1 MAQLDYQYIG
11 ELVER
16 VQEGDSNAFAEL
28 YAATYQKQ
36 YFVAYKYLHDEY
48 LAQDALQ
55 ETYISA
61 LKNIHSLK
69 DPKLFISW
77 LNQINFRTC
86 FKLHEKQKRF
96 NNEMAEFDAGIEQY
110 VSSNIDNPESLVVDV
125 DERKYIVKQ
134 IMTLPFTESQSIML
148 RYYNNMKIDEIA
160 SILGVSKSTVKRN
173 IANGLARL
181 KKILGE

>member
-11 ELVER
+11 SLVDK

-36 YFVAYKYLHDEY
+36 YYIAYKYLNDEY

-55 ETYISA
+55 EIYISA
-61 LKNIHSLK
+61 LKNIGSIK
-69 DPKLFISW
+69 DTKLFVSW

-86 FKLHEKQKRF
+86 FKLNEKQKRY
-96 NNEMAEFDAGIEQY
+96 NQEMAAYSEGYQQY
-110 VSSNIDNPESLVVDV
+110 VDTEADPESQVVNI

-134 IMTLPFTESQSIML
+134 IMALPFTESQSIML
-148 RYYNNMKIDEIA
+148 KYYNNLKIEEIA
-160 SILGVSKSTVKRN
+160 EILGVSKSTVKRN
-173 IANGLARL
+173 IANGQKRL
-181 KKILGE
+181 QKILKN

>member
-1 MAQLDYQYIG
+1 MAKLDYQYIG
-11 ELVER
+11 SLVEQ

-36 YFVAYKYLHDEY
+36 YYAAYKYLKDEF

-61 LKNIHSLK
+61 LKNINGLK

-86 FKLHEKQKRF
+86 FKLNEKQKRY
-96 NNEMAEFDAGIEQY
+96 NSEMAEYDVASESYVAPAG
-110 VSSNIDNPESLVVDV
+110 DNPESQVVEV
-125 DERKYIVKQ
+125 DESQYIVKQ
-134 IMTLPFTESQSIML
+134 IMALPFTEGQAIML
-148 RYYNNMKIDEIA
+148 RYYNDMKIDEIA
-160 SILGVSKSTVKRN
+160 DILGVSKSTVKRN
-173 IANGLARL
+173 IADGLARL
-181 KKILGE
+181 KKILKG